1 MLVMLK
7 SSKAILIIYIFW
19 SQRWQLPFNVNKCKV
34 MNISNKKTNTPTTYF
49 LNAIRLEW
57 VDTFKYLGV
66 VIDCKLKWGDQINHS
81 TFKATKILNLIRR
94 NLAGCSKTAK
104 NRAYLALVRPHLE
117 FAVPV
122 WSPHLKKDIT
132 ALEKVQK
139 RAARWIC
146 AKWDRAT
153 FKWNKSY
160 EDCCNELNWV
170 TLERR
175 RDILTCCQVYKIV
188 NNLDCIRFQC
198 YFSFSNTITRSHS
211 LSLVCN
217 HSRINSFRYSFF
229 IRSAFLW
236 NSLPSDLVQSI
247 SYNSFKLKLKHYYL
261 LH

>member
-1 MLVMLK
+1 MQGKFLLLERIFLKAFANNIQIAGLPGPHANIGLHQVHSYIMHRPQLSFINKSAINQQCCLLVANIN
-7 SSKAILIIYIFW
+7 SEKAQQLTDW
-19 SQRWQLPFNVNKCKV
+19 SVTCK
-34 MNISNKKTNTPTTYF
+34 
-49 LNAIRLEW
+49 
-57 VDTFKYLGV
+57 
-66 VIDCKLKWGDQINHS
+66 QQQ
-81 TFKATKILNLIRR
+81 
-94 NLAGCSKTAK
+94 
-104 NRAYLALVRPHLE
+104 
-117 FAVPV
+117 FAVNYTLQLHCM
-122 WSPHLKKDIT
+122 SY
-132 ALEKVQK
+132 
-139 RAARWIC
+139 
-146 AKWDRAT
+146 KWDRAT

-188 NNLDCIRFQC
+188 NNLDCIRFQH
-198 YFSFSNTITRSHS
+198 YFSFSKTITRSHS

>member
-1 MLVMLK
+1 MTRLTIQL
-7 SSKAILIIYIFW
+7 SKQPKLLILSEGTW
-19 SQRWQLPFNVNKCKV
+19 PAPH
-34 MNISNKKTNTPTTYF
+34 KT
-49 LNAIRLEW
+49 
-57 VDTFKYLGV
+57 V
-66 VIDCKLKWGDQINHS
+66 
-81 TFKATKILNLIRR
+81 
-94 NLAGCSKTAK
+94 K

-122 WSPHLKKDIT
+122 WSLHLKKDVT

-229 IRSAFLW
+229 IHSAFLW
-236 NSLPSDLVQSI
+236 NSPQI
-247 SYNSFKLKLKHYYL
+247 
-261 LH
+261 